1 MIMYILIALAAGSA
15 SALMFAS
22 IISGAL
28 ISLLLFY
35 LAPLPLMVATLAWG
49 PLCGTIGGIGAAMG
63 LGLMF
68 GLPYCVA
75 FAMTIALPAWWL
87 GHLALLGRPVTA
99 GHAAG
104 ADPSPVAPAV
114 EWYPVG
120 RILLWITAFASLSTM
135 AALLTL
141 GTDAA
146 SITDALH
153 QFMLRILEQQAS
165 PVGADTDRFIDGL
178 VMVAP
183 AAAAGVA
190 MLTLTLNL
198 WLAGK
203 ITVTSGRLS
212 RPWPD
217 LKSVALPPMALVA
230 LCTAIAFCFSA
241 GLAAIGA
248 RIITSA
254 MLLAYALVGFAVLH
268 TLSLALKNRAFWLGS
283 AYAIALI
290 FVWPALALVALGLAD
305 AVFGFR
311 QRFLRG
317 RPPPL
322 PVP

>member
-1 MIMYILIALAAGSA
+1 MIAFFLIALVAGGA

-28 ISLLLFY
+28 ISVVLLY

-49 PLCGTIGGIGAAMG
+49 PLCGTIAGIAAATG
-63 LGLMF
+63 LGLVF
-68 GLPYCVA
+68 GLPHGLA
-75 FAMTIALPAWWL
+75 FAITIALPAWWL
-87 GHLALLGRPVTA
+87 GHLVLLGRPVTTAQAPGA
-99 GHAAG
+99 GPAA
-104 ADPSPVAPAV
+104 VASAV
-114 EWYPVG
+114 EWYPLG
-120 RILLWITAFASLSTM
+120 RVLMWMTVFASLSTM
-135 AALLTL
+135 AAILTL

-146 SITDALH
+146 SITDALR
-153 QFMLRILEQQAS
+153 QFMLRILEQRDTA
-165 PVGADTDRFIDGL
+165 VTADTERLIDSL
-178 VMVAP
+178 IIVTP
-183 AAAAGVA
+183 AAAAGGA

-198 WLAGK
+198 WLAAK
-203 ITVTSGRLS
+203 ITVTSGRLP

-217 LKSVALPPMALVA
+217 LKSVTLPPMTLAA
-230 LCTAIAFCFSA
+230 LCTAIAFCFSG
-241 GLAAIGA
+241 GLATIGA
-248 RIITSA
+248 RIVTSA
-254 MLLAYALVGFAVLH
+254 LLLAYALVGFAVLH

-283 AYAIALI
+283 VYAIALI

>member
-1 MIMYILIALAAGSA
+1 MIMFILIALAAGSA

-49 PLCGTIGGIGAAMG
+49 PLCGSIGGIAAAAG
-63 LGLMF
+63 LGVMF

-75 FAMTIALPAWWL
+75 FAVTVALPAWWL

-99 GHAAG
+99 GHAAS
-104 ADPSPVAPAV
+104 ADPSPIAPTV

-146 SITDALH
+146 SINDVMR
-153 QFMLRILEQQAS
+153 QSMQRMLEQRDS
-165 PVGADTDRFIDGL
+165 TVGADVERLIDGL
-178 VMVAP
+178 IIVAP
-183 AAAAGVA
+183 AGAAGIA

-254 MLLAYALVGFAVLH
+254 MLLAYALAGFAVLH

-283 AYAIALI
+283 AYAIALV
-290 FVWPALALVALGLAD
+290 FVWPVLAFVALGLAD

>member
-1 MIMYILIALAAGSA
+1 MIMFFLIALAAGSA

-49 PLCGTIGGIGAAMG
+49 PLCGTIGGIAAAAG
-63 LGLMF
+63 LGVMF

-99 GHAAG
+99 SHAAG
-104 ADPSPVAPAV
+104 AGPTVAASV
-114 EWYPVG
+114 IEWYPVG

-146 SITDALH
+146 SINEVMR
-153 QFMLRILEQQAS
+153 QSMQRMLEQRDS
-165 PVGADTDRFIDGL
+165 TVGPDIDRLIDGL
-178 VMVAP
+178 IIVAP
-183 AAAAGVA
+183 AGAAGIA

-254 MLLAYALVGFAVLH
+254 MLLAYALAGFAVLH

-283 AYAIALI
+283 AYAIALV
-290 FVWPALALVALGLAD
+290 FVWPVLAFVALGLAD

>member
-1 MIMYILIALAAGSA
+1 MMAFYLIALAAGSA

-28 ISLLLFY
+28 ISLVLFY

-49 PLCGTIGGIGAAMG
+49 PLCGTIGGIAAATG
-63 LGLMF
+63 LGLFF
-68 GLPYCVA
+68 GLPYCVG
-75 FAMTIALPAWWL
+75 FAITVALPAWWL
-87 GHLALLGRPVTA
+87 GHLALLGRPVTS
-99 GHAAG
+99 GHAGDVG
-104 ADPSPVAPAV
+104 AAPAAPAV

-120 RILLWITAFASLSTM
+120 RILMWMTAFASLSTV

-146 SITDALH
+146 SIVDALR
-153 QFMLRILEQQAS
+153 QFMLRVLEQRDTA
-165 PVGADTDRFIDGL
+165 VTADTERLIDTL
-178 VMVAP
+178 TIVAP
-183 AAAAGVA
+183 AAAAGGA

-198 WLAGK
+198 WLAAK
-203 ITVTSGRLS
+203 ITATSGRLS

-217 LKSVALPPMALVA
+217 LKSMTLPPMALVA
-230 LCTAIAFCFSA
+230 LCAAIAFCFSG

-248 RIITSA
+248 RIVTSA
-254 MLLAYALVGFAVLH
+254 LLLAYALVGFAVLH

-290 FVWPALALVALGLAD
+290 FVWPMLALVALGLAD

-311 QRFLRG
+311 RRFLRG